1 MSISVDSTNGGEI
14 TADQQE
20 CWLPNFAN
28 LAPSEELRLLRARIV
43 YLERQQT
50 INNAPTSSSASFDL
64 VLKNGKRRK
73 ISALEQKQTTNFE
86 QQKAAEQKARL
97 AKMEEYQ
104 NKQQQTIDALMVSIE
119 QFSSKHQEHE
129 KLLNDHQK
137 LMEEMNLK
145 QQQHQKE
152 INDKIG
158 WFNKDQEQ
166 CVSVD
171 HFLLMQSDQKALLYS
186 LNALEQKQAA
196 YAEQQK
202 ADQKALSATIDQQCN
217 EREKQLDN
225 FLGQFVE
232 EQNKKFEEQ
241 KETDRRMLHK
251 QMDKLE
257 NSSKKELEK
266 GMNQLKGE
274 LIAKMEEQYQ
284 KEQQKMEQYQKEHKQ
299 KMEQHQKEQLK
310 MEQHQKEKQQ
320 KMEQHQKE
328 KQQKMEQY
336 QKEHKQKMEQHQK
349 EKQQKMEQY
358 QKEQQQKMEQY
369 QKEQK
374 QKMEQYQNKQKQNTN
389 TLTEAQKENAG
400 LMPQQNRLNSAAC
413 HEDLTLSGTDRLIVQ
428 FTGENSSWRSVFAER
443 PIPKNN
449 FGIFY
454 YEVTILEQGMYG
466 IHIGLGT
473 KQKPLNRWVGENEG
487 SYAYKRYGRF
497 YGHTVEGC
505 SHTTNGRPYIG
516 GNPEFGIG
524 DVIGWGVDLA
534 TRQIIYT
541 KNGRRL

>member
-1 MSISVDSTNGGEI
+1 MSISADSTNGGEI

-20 CWLPNFAN
+20 FWPPNLAN
-28 LAPSEELRLLRARIV
+28 LDPSEELRLLRARIV
-43 YLERQQT
+43 QLERQQT
-50 INNAPTSSSASFDL
+50 FNNLPTSSNASFDL

-73 ISALEQKQTTNFE
+73 ISALEQKQTANSE
-86 QQKAAEQKARL
+86 QQKARL

-104 NKQQQTIDALMVSIE
+104 NKQQQTIDALMVSID
-119 QFSSKHQEHE
+119 QFSSKHQTHE

-137 LMEEMNLK
+137 LMEEMKEQRKMADLE

-152 INDKIG
+152 TNDKIG
-158 WFNKDQEQ
+158 WLNKDQEH

-171 HFLLMQSDQKALLYS
+171 QFLLVQSDQKALLDR

-202 ADQKALSATIDQQCN
+202 ADQNELSSTIDQQCN
-217 EREKQLDN
+217 EREKQLNN
-225 FLGQFVE
+225 FLGQFIE
-232 EQNKKFEEQ
+232 GQNKKFEEQ
-241 KETDRRMLHK
+241 KEESDRMLHK
-251 QMDKLE
+251 QMNEFE

-284 KEQQKMEQYQKEHKQ
+284 KEQLKMKQYQKEQLKMEQYQKEHKQ
-299 KMEQHQKEQLK
+299 KMEQ
-310 MEQHQKEKQQ
+310 
-320 KMEQHQKE
+320 
-328 KQQKMEQY
+328 Y
-336 QKEHKQKMEQHQK
+336 QKQKMKQH
-349 EKQQKMEQY
+349 

-369 QKEQK
+369 QNK
-374 QKMEQYQNKQKQNTN
+374 QKQKQNTN
-389 TLTEAQKENAG
+389 VLTEAQ
-400 LMPQQNRLNSAAC
+400 MPQQNRLKSAAC
-413 HEDLTLSGTDRLIVQ
+413 HEDLTFSGTDRLIVQ
-428 FTGENSSWRSVFAER
+428 FTGENSTWRSVFAER

-454 YEVTILEQGMYG
+454 YEVAILEQGLYG

-473 KQKPLNRWVGENEG
+473 KQKPLNRWIGENEG
-487 SYAYKRYGRF
+487 SYAYERYGRF
-497 YGHTVEGC
+497 YGHAVEGC

-516 GNPEFGIG
+516 GKPEFGIG
-524 DVIGWGVDLA
+524 DVIGCGMDLA

-541 KNGRRL
+541 KNGKRLESTGLFVSFFADLFPCITLFHSGDKIEANFGPNFEYKF

>member
-1 MSISVDSTNGGEI
+1 
-14 TADQQE
+14 
-20 CWLPNFAN
+20 
-28 LAPSEELRLLRARIV
+28 
-43 YLERQQT
+43 
-50 INNAPTSSSASFDL
+50 
-64 VLKNGKRRK
+64 
-73 ISALEQKQTTNFE
+73 
-86 QQKAAEQKARL
+86 
-97 AKMEEYQ
+97 
-104 NKQQQTIDALMVSIE
+104 
-119 QFSSKHQEHE
+119 
-129 KLLNDHQK
+129 
-137 LMEEMNLK
+137 
-145 QQQHQKE
+145 
-152 INDKIG
+152 
-158 WFNKDQEQ
+158 
-166 CVSVD
+166 
-171 HFLLMQSDQKALLYS
+171 
-186 LNALEQKQAA
+186 
-196 YAEQQK
+196 
-202 ADQKALSATIDQQCN
+202 
-217 EREKQLDN
+217 
-225 FLGQFVE
+225 
-232 EQNKKFEEQ
+232 
-241 KETDRRMLHK
+241 
-251 QMDKLE
+251 
-257 NSSKKELEK
+257 
-266 GMNQLKGE
+266 MNQLKGE

-299 KMEQHQKEQLK
+299 KMEQHQKEQLKMEQYQKEQQKMEQYQKEHKQK

-389 TLTEAQKENAG
+389 TLTEAQKENG

-534 TRQIIYT
+534 TR
-541 KNGRRL
+541 

>member
-202 ADQKALSATIDQQCN
+202 ADQKALSATIDQ
-217 EREKQLDN
+217 
-225 FLGQFVE
+225 
-232 EQNKKFEEQ
+232 
-241 KETDRRMLHK
+241 
-251 QMDKLE
+251 
-257 NSSKKELEK
+257 

-299 KMEQHQKEQLK
+299 KMEQHQKEQLKMEQYQKEQQKMEQYQKEHKQK

-541 KNGRRL
+541 KNGRRLSEKEKII